1 MADMSPAL
9 PPEVV
14 AYIHHAEQQRADQV
28 RATVA
33 AMTPREQALVR
44 EIAVMAYVRG
54 RLAGWDSSQPPDSA
68 VLAEAVTG
76 CLHMPDLYPTVNSLT
91 EGRADG

>member
-9 PPEVV
+9 SPEVA
-14 AYIHHAEQQRADQV
+14 AYLLRCEQQRADQV

-33 AMTPREQALVR
+33 AMTPREQALAR
-44 EIAVMAYVRG
+44 EIAVMAYVR
-54 RLAGWDSSQPPDSA
+54 RRMAGWDSTQPPDSV
-68 VLAEAVTG
+68 VLADVVTG

-91 EGRADG
+91 EVIS